1 MTDNSTD
8 PDELV
13 DKVTSYVTFCE
24 ETVIKTKSVHVYP
37 NNKPWVT
44 KDLKV
49 HLNQKK
55 LSVMKGKKEE
65 YKEKEKEFWKNARA
79 ARLRYKNKVEEMF
92 RTGNARE
99 AWSGLRAMMGKQQ
112 TKHSLPHSSNSV
124 DTANE
129 LNRFY
134 ARFDVRDFSEG
145 SATLCETI
153 VPEQLDL
160 SETDVV
166 TSFSRLNSHKASG
179 PDGLKGRT

>member
-79 ARLRYKNKVEEMF
+79 ARLRYKNKVEEKL

-99 AWSGLRAMMGKQQ
+99 AWSGLRVMMC
-112 TKHSLPHSSNSV
+112 T

-134 ARFDVRDFSEG
+134 ARFDVRDFSEDC
-145 SATLCETI
+145 ATLYETI

-166 TSFSRLNSHKASG
+166 TRFSRLNSHKPLAQM
-179 PDGLKGRT
+179 DRKVGL